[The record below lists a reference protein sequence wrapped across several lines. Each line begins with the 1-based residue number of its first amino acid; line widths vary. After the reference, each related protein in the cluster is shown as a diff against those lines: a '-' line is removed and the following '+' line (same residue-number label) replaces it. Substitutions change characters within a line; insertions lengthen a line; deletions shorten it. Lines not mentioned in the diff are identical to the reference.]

1 MTLLLLIRHGE
12 NDYTKASKLAGHL
25 PEVHL
30 NERGRK
36 QVAELAEALAKV
48 PIKAVYS
55 SPLERA
61 RETAAPLAEKLG
73 LEVQIRAGLVE
84 TSIGEWAGQELKALR
99 KLPEWRV
106 VQGAPSRFRFP
117 NGESFA
123 ECQTRLVSE
132 IEAILKVHKS
142 DEIIAVVSHADPI
155 KLVTAYYLG
164 MPLDHFQ
171 RLACDTASV
180 TVFML
185 GEKGVMLAKLNQ
197 RPPFSFP
204 VPEKPKRKVK
214 VKMDGN
220 GGNDVQT

>member
-1 MTLLLLIRHGE
+1 MSSLLLIRHGE
-12 NDYTKASKLAGHL
+12 NDYVKTGKLAGRL

-30 NERGRK
+30 NERG
-36 QVAELAEALAKV
+36 QQQAVELADALGSL
-48 PIKAVYS
+48 PIKALYS

-73 LEVQIRAGLVE
+73 LTMEIRPGLLE
-84 TSIGEWAGQELKALR
+84 TGIGDWAGQELKALS
-99 KLPEWRV
+99 KLPEWKT

-123 ECQTRLVSE
+123 ECQTRVVSE
-132 IEAILKVHKS
+132 IESIVKLHKA
-142 DEIIAVVSHADPI
+142 DEIIACVSHADPI

-171 RLACDTASV
+171 RLGCDTASV
-180 TVFML
+180 TVLML
-185 GEKGVMLAKLNQ
+185 GEKGVLLARLNQ

-204 VPEKPKRKVK
+204 MPEKKGSKKR
-214 VKMDGN
+214 
-220 GGNDVQT
+220 

>member
-1 MTLLLLIRHGE
+1 MPLLLLIRHGE
-12 NDYTKASKLAGHL
+12 NDYTKTSKLAGHL

-30 NERGRK
+30 NEKGQK
-36 QVAELAEALAKV
+36 QAAELAEALAKV
-48 PIKAVYS
+48 PIKAIYS

-61 RETAAPLAEKLG
+61 RETAAPLAEKLN

-99 KLPEWRV
+99 KLPEWKV
-106 VQGAPSRFRFP
+106 VQGTPSRFRFP

-123 ECQTRLVSE
+123 ECQIRLVSE
-132 IEAILKVHKS
+132 IEAIVKAHKP
-142 DEIIAVVSHADPI
+142 DEIIACVSHADPI

-171 RLACDTASV
+171 RLGCDTASV
-180 TVFML
+180 TVLML
-185 GEKGVMLAKLNQ
+185 AEKGVLLAKLNQ

-204 VPEKPKRKVK
+204 LPEKPRSKGKK
-214 VKMDGN
+214 EK
-220 GGNDVQT
+220 